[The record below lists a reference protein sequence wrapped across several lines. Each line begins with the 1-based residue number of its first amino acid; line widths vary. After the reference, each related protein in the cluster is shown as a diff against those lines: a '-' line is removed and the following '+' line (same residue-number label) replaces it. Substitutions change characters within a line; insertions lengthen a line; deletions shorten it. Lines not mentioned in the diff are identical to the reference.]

1 MASYR
6 RISIDE
12 ARGILGA
19 DTSPLVID
27 VRDPAS
33 FEKGHIDKALRVD
46 LTNLEGVLKE
56 TPKTTPVLIYCYHGN
71 SSQAYAKAF
80 SAAEFTDVYSMD
92 GGYEEWRKAESRAN
106 AAPIEAAPAVEG
118 LSDALEAFLKEHGY
132 PRGGVNAVTPQDL
145 MTPLMR
151 AAHLKAKPIV
161 AELLQ
166 AGARV
171 DASNNDQNQALWLAC
186 VGDDPEIVDMIIAA
200 GANLNHANING
211 STPLMYAASAGKAKA
226 LARLLAAGAD
236 LDYQVDG
243 FSAIDMASTL
253 ECLNMMREAKRQA
266 KAAKAAAGK

>member
-1 MASYR
+1 MATYR
-6 RISIDE
+6 RITIDE
-12 ARGILGA
+12 ARSLMDA
-19 DTSPLVID
+19 ETKPVVID

-33 FEKGHIDKALRVD
+33 YQKGHIDGALRVD
-46 LTNLEGVLKE
+46 LTNLDTLLKE
-56 TPKTTPVLIYCYHGN
+56 TPKTKPVLIYCYHGN

-80 SAAEFTDVYSMD
+80 GAADFADVFSMD
-92 GGYEEWRKAESRAN
+92 GGYEEWRKAEMRQN
-106 AAPIEAAPAVEG
+106 AAPIEEAPTVEG

-132 PRGGVNAVTPQDL
+132 PKGGVNAVTPTDR

-151 AAHLKAKPIV
+151 ACHLNAKAIV
-161 AELLQ
+161 TELLQ

-186 VGDDPEIVDMIIAA
+186 VGDDPDIVDMIIAA
-200 GANLNHANING
+200 GADLNHANVNG
-211 STPLMYAASAGKAKA
+211 STALIYAASAGKAKA

-253 ECLNMMREAKRQA
+253 ECLNMMREAKRRA
-266 KAAKAAAGK
+266 KAAKAGS